1 MFRDGIFVFVDFI
14 AVGYSLVVVA
24 GIRRVVLIKEFR
36 GNRVVVKIGEV
47 VVGHVVVSD
56 VWFGVPVVV
65 EFAGAVVSVVKV
77 AVVVEVVVIVEVAV
91 VIVVVPVGVV
101 VEIVVVIAKVVKI
114 VVFIKVVVILVVEVV
129 VIVVEIVIIVTKV
142 VVVI

>member
-1 MFRDGIFVFVDFI
+1 VFRDGVPVFVDFI

-24 GIRRVVLIKEFR
+24 GIRRVVLVKKFR
-36 GNRVVVKIGEV
+36 GKRVVVEVGEV

-77 AVVVEVVVIVEVAV
+77 AVVIEVVVIVEVAV
-91 VIVVVPVGVV
+91 VIVVIPVGFVA
-101 VEIVVVIAKVVKI
+101 EIVVVIA
-114 VVFIKVVVILVVEVV
+114 
-129 VIVVEIVIIVTKV
+129 
-142 VVVI
+142 